1 MDGLVLAVEAGGEAA
16 GWLTEVVALVVAGAL
31 IAYLCQRAGIVPIV
45 GFLLAGVLIGPN
57 ALGFVRSEE
66 VVEQVAEVG
75 VILLLF
81 TIGLE
86 FSISRL
92 MAIRRLIFGGG
103 LLQVGLAT
111 AAMTGL
117 LVALGQSWQVGVFT
131 GFLVALSSTAI
142 VLKLNADRGVTN
154 TPQGQVALGLLL
166 FQDLAIVVMVLLLP
180 MLSGDGG
187 SALQVLRALGV
198 AAAVI
203 AVVLVVA
210 RRAMP
215 KLLEVVARACSPEVF
230 LLSVVAIC
238 LGTAYLTSLAGVSV
252 SLGAFLA
259 GLVVSESRFSDQ
271 AFGEVLP
278 LQIIFSAVFFVSV
291 GMLLDLG
298 FLMANL
304 PLVLLA
310 VAVVLV
316 VKVVTTAVS
325 ARLLGYSLPVSAAA
339 AFTLA
344 QVGEFSFVLE
354 RAGAAGG
361 LTPAGLDATG
371 SQTFIAATVVLMV
384 ATPLL
389 ARAGDLFAGRMPA
402 RRGSRVAAH
411 DPDDGPAEPEPGLRD
426 HVIVAG
432 YGQAAR
438 VIADVLDDARIPHV
452 ITTLSP
458 EGASEAQEKGHTVVL
473 GDASRQRTLVQ
484 AGISDAQVLVIAD
497 DDPAI
502 AQRVAAVARTLN
514 PDAEILVR
522 TRHNTEVDAIAE
534 AGATHVV
541 TEEHASAAAIT
552 EKVLRGYRLA
562 EEDIRE
568 QIVRVWHKR
577 QHGSPQ
583 PVAAG
588 GPPEGDAARA
598 RRLSA
603 YGTVVDTERRVTFR
617 AGDSRCAHLASVH
630 PVLPGSPGCE
640 ECLESDDRWVHLRI
654 CMFCG
659 HVGCCDSSP
668 NRHAAAHHERAGH
681 PVMASVEPGESW
693 GWCYPDEIL
702 LEQRVTVP

>member
-1 MDGLVLAVEAGGEAA
+1 VDVLVLAVEAGGGSAA
-16 GWLTEVVALVVAGAL
+16 WLTEVVALVVAGAV

-57 ALGFVRSEE
+57 ALGLVRSEE

-86 FSISRL
+86 FSIGRL

-111 AAMTGL
+111 AAVTGL

-154 TPQGQVALGLLL
+154 SPQGQVALGLLL

-180 MLSGDGG
+180 MLSGEGG
-187 SALQVLRALGV
+187 SALEVLRALGV

-215 KLLEVVARACSPEVF
+215 KVLEVVARACSPEVF

-304 PLVLLA
+304 PLVLLV

-316 VKVVTTAVS
+316 VKVVTTALS
-325 ARLLGYSLPVSAAA
+325 ARLLGYSLPVAAA
-339 AFTLA
+339 AGFTLA

-354 RAGAAGG
+354 RAGAASG
-361 LTPAGLDATG
+361 LTPAGLGATG

-389 ARAGDLFAGRMPA
+389 ARAGDLFAGRMPS
-402 RRGSRVAAH
+402 RGTRVEAV
-411 DPDDGPAEPEPGLRD
+411 DPDDAPVDPEPGLRD

-438 VIADVLDDARIPHV
+438 VIADVLDDVRIPHV

-458 EGASEAQEKGHTVVL
+458 EGASEAQENGHHVVL
-473 GDASRQRTLVQ
+473 GDAGRQRTLLQ
-484 AGISDAQVLVIAD
+484 AGIGAAQVLVVAD
-497 DDPAI
+497 DDPAV

-541 TEEHASAAAIT
+541 TEEHASAAALA

-583 PVAAG
+583 PAGAG
-588 GPPEGDAARA
+588 GRLEGDAARA

-603 YGTVVDTERRVTFR
+603 YGTVVDTERRFTFR
-617 AGDSRCAHLASVH
+617 TGDSRCAHLGAVH
-630 PVLPGSPGCE
+630 PVLPSSPGCE
-640 ECLESDDRWVHLRI
+640 ECLERDERWVHLRI

-668 NRHAAAHHERAGH
+668 NRHAAKHHERSGH

-693 GWCYPDEIL
+693 GWCYADEIL
-702 LEQRVTVP
+702 LEQRVPVG